1 MAMLVRAKI
10 KVRNKEMKMLLLRLM
25 IPTFLSKHVS
35 TSDFQ
40 GKYGE
45 KKKMKRESEE
55 EVGKDAQEGFSPAQN
70 QFL

>member
-1 MAMLVRAKI
+1 
-10 KVRNKEMKMLLLRLM
+10 M

-40 GKYGE
+40 GRYGE

-55 EVGKDAQEGFSPAQN
+55 EVGKDAQEGFSSAQN